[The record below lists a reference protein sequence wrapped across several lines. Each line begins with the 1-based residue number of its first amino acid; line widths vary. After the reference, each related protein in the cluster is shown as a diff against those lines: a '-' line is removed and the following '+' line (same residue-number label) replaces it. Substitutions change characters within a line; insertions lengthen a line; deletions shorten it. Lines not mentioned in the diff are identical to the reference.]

1 MATIS
6 NIFIDQGADFSTTV
20 NVTDSNAAALDLTG
34 YTAAGMIRK
43 NHLSTSSTA
52 FTVAFVD
59 PRSSG
64 QITISLTDTQTAALP
79 EGRYVY
85 DVLITASGGD
95 KTRVVEGQVTVNPSV
110 TR

>member
-1 MATIS
+1 MASIS

-85 DVLITASGGD
+85 DVVITAGD
-95 KTRVVEGQVTVNPSV
+95 GKKTRVVEGSATINPCV

>member
-1 MATIS
+1 MASIS
-6 NIFIDQGADFSTTV
+6 NIFIDQGADFTTTV
-20 NVTDSNAAALDLTG
+20 NVTDSNASALDLTG
-34 YTAAGMIRK
+34 YTAAGMVRK
-43 NHLSTSSTA
+43 NHLSVSSTA
-52 FTVAFVD
+52 FTVAFVS

-85 DVLITASGGD
+85 DVVITAGD
-95 KTRVVEGQVTVNPSV
+95 GTKTRVVEGSATINPSV

>member
-1 MATIS
+1 MSSIS

-34 YTAAGMIRK
+34 YTAAGMVRK

-64 QITISLTDTQTAALP
+64 QISISLTDEQTTTL
-79 EGRYVY
+79 EDGRYVY
-85 DVLITASGGD
+85 DVVITAGD
-95 KTRVVEGQVTVNPSV
+95 GKKTRVVEGSATINPSV

>member
-1 MATIS
+1 MASIS

-34 YTAAGMIRK
+34 YTAAGMVRK

-64 QITISLTDTQTAALP
+64 QISISLTDEQTTTL
-79 EGRYVY
+79 EDGRYVY
-85 DVLITASGGD
+85 DVVITAGD
-95 KTRVVEGQVTVNPSV
+95 GKKTRVVEGSATINPSV